1 MLTKKPGSILQT
13 IVFQISLGQVLLTH
27 EPEAST
33 CCCIIVIWQ
42 NVISYQYYCCYV
54 IIIAVIIII
63 IIIILLI
70 LFDFFFFSLTQTGT
84 WTQRYFELYGICYP
98 AWHVFKWVLWGNMNN
113 MKMISRNVGSS
124 LSFIY
129 PNICLGS

>member
-63 IIIILLI
+63 IIIIILLI
-70 LFDFFFFSLTQTGT
+70 LFDFFFFFINADWYLNT
-84 WTQRYFELYGICYP
+84 E
-98 AWHVFKWVLWGNMNN
+98 VLWALWHM
-113 MKMISRNVGSS
+113 
-124 LSFIY
+124 LSGLTRVQMST
-129 PNICLGS
+129 LGQYEQHEDDFKERW